1 MFLTGSKV
9 GLGTPWRRIR
19 GLFGPRLGLES
30 CWGFAVSH
38 ASFSPCFRDPEIPA
52 NRGRSRPLHGCRGCG
67 KSVCLGFERWMKH
80 TCQGSGPIVFLTGSK
95 VGLGTPWRRIRGLFG
110 PRLGLESCWGFA
122 VLHAS
127 FSPCFRG
134 PEIPANRGRSR
145 PLHGCRGCGK
155 SVWRRLRS

>member
-38 ASFSPCFRDPEIPA
+38 ASFSPCFRGPEIPA
-52 NRGRSRPLHGCRGCG
+52 NRGRSRPLHGCR
-67 KSVCLGFERWMKH
+67 SVWQECLAEA
-80 TCQGSGPIVFLTGSK
+80 QVLVFLTGSK

-122 VLHAS
+122 VSHAS

-145 PLHGCRGCGK
+145 PLHGCRGRGK